1 MKFLTFKLTDK
12 VHWLVTLRWLA
23 CAGVIAMVWL
33 TSSVLNIV
41 INPTPLY
48 TIAIA
53 MIVYNAIFAL
63 AEGRQPLSKDNLDN
77 NIFLQITLDQIALTL
92 LLYFAGISHN
102 PFIFYF
108 VFHMIIATL
117 LLRGRIPYFMA
128 GQASFFVGT
137 VLLLQYLELIPVIGL
152 RLPHLIQG
160 ALFDPHATDGVYLT
174 GIFMAF
180 SSTLWITV
188 YFTSSVHRY
197 IHRIQAEIRQKEKIL
212 GIGQLVAGI
221 AHQISNPLDG
231 IQNCLRTI
239 GKGVKGDQHLTQYV
253 QLMTKALERIEQ
265 TATRVQTFARPR
277 GLELQDTNVN
287 RVVNGTIKLLGD
299 LKKHG
304 VEIVTELGQ
313 VPLAVGDPY
322 TLQEVIFNLCTNAL
336 AAMPNG
342 GKLSIRTLSLGVEE
356 LSQLK
361 RVAIE
366 VTDTGIGIPDN
377 QIKKIFEPF
386 FTTRADAG
394 GTGLGLGLCRMLIS
408 EMFGSIEVRSTV
420 GQGTTF
426 RLVLYA
432 ESNKSKGIQDEDSG
446 R

>member
-1 MKFLTFKLTDK
+1 
-12 VHWLVTLRWLA
+12 
-23 CAGVIAMVWL
+23 MVWL

-48 TIAIA
+48 IIAIA

-63 AEGRQPLSKDNLDN
+63 AEGRQPLSKGNLDN

-152 RLPHLIQG
+152 RLPHLIQD

-432 ESNKSKGIQDEDSG
+432 GSNKSKRIKDEDSG